1 MDKNSA
7 IKLIQDVFQNPFNH
21 EHFITFSKN
30 LFNFLDT
37 ERNFIYR
44 GNFIPD
50 AYKPYI
56 HTLERVGKYEDS
68 EDNKIDVLIVH
79 LKKEHSIEH
88 ARTMQR
94 NFIAWYLSGSR
105 GGELKRRRTGGFS
118 YR

>member
-7 IKLIQDVFQNPFNH
+7 ISLIQNVFQNPFDH
-21 EHFITFSKN
+21 EYFITFAKN

-37 ERNFIYR
+37 ERNFVYR

-56 HTLERVGKYEDS
+56 HTLERIGKYEDT

-105 GGELKRRRTGGFS
+105 GGQL
-118 YR
+118 